1 MTHKC
6 FLWLARGSFIG
17 WAMLGGAACGEDD
30 HGPASAESTSTSGAG
45 ASGSAGAGG
54 SGGGGG
60 SAASGGAGGSGGG
73 GGSAASAGAGGSGG
87 GGGSAASGGAG
98 GSGGGSSHGLTC
110 RESSFPAFSKACE
123 QASDCVVLPHVTTCC
138 GDVLFVGVDA
148 DDEEAFEAAEA
159 ACLAGSPLCDCP
171 SQPSLAEDGRRLERE
186 SEQAVAA
193 RCDEGSCTSE
203 IRDLP

>member
-1 MTHKC
+1 
-6 FLWLARGSFIG
+6 
-17 WAMLGGAACGEDD
+17 MLGGAACGEED

-60 SAASGGAGGSGGG
+60 SAASAGGSGGG
-73 GGSAASAGAGGSGG
+73 GGSAASAGGSGGGGGSAASAGGSGG

-138 GDVLFVGVDA
+138 GDILFVGVDA
-148 DDEEAFEAAEA
+148 DDKEAFEAAEA
-159 ACLAGSPLCDCP
+159 ACVAGSPLCDCP
-171 SQPSLAEDGRRLERE
+171 SRPSLAEDGRRLERE
-186 SEQAVAA
+186 SEQAVAV

>member
-1 MTHKC
+1 
-6 FLWLARGSFIG
+6 
-17 WAMLGGAACGEDD
+17 MLGGAACGEDD

-60 SAASGGAGGSGGG
+60 SAASGGGGGSAASGGVGGSGGG
-73 GGSAASAGAGGSGG
+73 GGSAGAGGSGG
-87 GGGSAASGGAG
+87 GGGSAASAG
-98 GSGGGSSHGLTC
+98 GSGGASSHGLTC

-148 DDEEAFEAAEA
+148 DDKEAFEAAEA

>member
-6 FLWLARGSFIG
+6 FLWWARGSFIA
-17 WAMLGGAACGEDD
+17 WATLGGAACGEDD

-60 SAASGGAGGSGGG
+60 SAASG
-73 GGSAASAGAGGSGG
+73 GAGGSGG

-148 DDEEAFEAAEA
+148 DDKEAFEAAEA

-171 SQPSLAEDGRRLERE
+171 SHPSLAEDGRQLERQ
-186 SEQAVAA
+186 SEQAVVA

>member
-6 FLWLARGSFIG
+6 FLWLARGSFIA
-17 WAMLGGAACGEDD
+17 WATLGGAACGEED

-45 ASGSAGAGG
+45 ASGSA
-54 SGGGGG
+54 
-60 SAASGGAGGSGGG
+60 GAGGSGGG

-138 GDVLFVGVDA
+138 GDILFVGVDA
-148 DDEEAFEAAEA
+148 DDKEAFEAAEA

-171 SQPSLAEDGRRLERE
+171 SRPSLAEDGRRLERE